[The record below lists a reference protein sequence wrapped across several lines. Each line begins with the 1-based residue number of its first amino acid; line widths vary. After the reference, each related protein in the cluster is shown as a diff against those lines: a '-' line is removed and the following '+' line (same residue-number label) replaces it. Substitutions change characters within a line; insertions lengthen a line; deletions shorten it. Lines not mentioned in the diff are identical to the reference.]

1 MRSLRTR
8 VKVCGLCSA
17 ADARAAVRAGAD
29 ALGVILVAESR
40 RCVTIE
46 EAIEVLAGV
55 PPFVS
60 RIGVF
65 VDSPPDRLIAAA
77 ARLRLDAVQLHGDE
91 SPAYCASMPV
101 PVIKTFR
108 VGEDF
113 DPAVI
118 EAYRGS
124 ISAVMLDTLVTG
136 EHGGTGRT
144 FAWELVPRLPGFAPL
159 IVGGGLRPTNV
170 AAAIRALH
178 PFAVDVSSGVEERV
192 RHKDST
198 RLAAFVAAV
207 RATDDIEE

>member
-1 MRSLRTR
+1 

-29 ALGVILVAESR
+29 ALGVILVPESR
-40 RCVTIE
+40 RCVTVD
-46 EAIEVLAGV
+46 EAAEILSVA

-65 VDSPPDRLIAAA
+65 VDAPPARVAAAA

-101 PVIKTFR
+101 PVIKTFH
-108 VGEDF
+108 VGEGF

-118 EAYRGS
+118 EDYRGS
-124 ISAVMLDTLVTG
+124 VSAVMLDTLVDG

-144 FAWELVPRLPGFAPL
+144 FAWDVVPPLPDFAPL
-159 IVGGGLRPTNV
+159 VVGGGLRPTNV
-170 AAAIRALH
+170 SAAIRALR

-207 RATDDIEE
+207 RAADDIEE